1 MSEWFYIRL
10 ALGLAWAVVGGYA
23 LLLHRR
29 RVAAERALNDL
40 HGGTT

>member
-10 ALGLAWAVVGGYA
+10 ALGLTWAVLAGYA

-29 RVAAERALNDL
+29 RVAAERALSEAV
-40 HGGTT
+40 GGDE

>member
-10 ALGLAWAVVGGYA
+10 ALGLAWVVIGGYT

-29 RVAAERALNDL
+29 RAAAELALREM
-40 HGGTT
+40 GGEE